1 MSDCSDSVW
10 KAYVRAAFRLERPT
24 RPSLEDDLSR
34 VRGGAQASMV
44 CPWTDL
50 ELRRINLADALH
62 VHPRFKATLLDHM
75 RNRQV
80 LRAKAVKF
88 SSKGTLTGLFQLNE
102 QNVEVDAGRERK
114 GSNSLHEVLCK
125 ENRDLLSDIDW
136 FAFDLRRHPHYRALP
151 S

>member
-1 MSDCSDSVW
+1 
-10 KAYVRAAFRLERPT
+10 
-24 RPSLEDDLSR
+24 
-34 VRGGAQASMV
+34 
-44 CPWTDL
+44 
-50 ELRRINLADALH
+50 
-62 VHPRFKATLLDHM
+62 M

-102 QNVEVDAGRERK
+102 QNVESTVDAGRERK

-125 ENRDLLSDIDW
+125 EKRDLLNEIDW
-136 FAFDLRRHPHYRALP
+136 FALDLRCHLHYRALP